1 VFFSQEFRGKL
12 HLLVAT
18 IIRPMNDCLFSFS
31 SFPRAYRTDYDNT
44 TKWIYLSVCVCV
56 KSRTDKKLHQE
67 KIEKKYMFE
76 VTVIRIQEKK
86 ERPLT
91 GIHADGNA

>member
-1 VFFSQEFRGKL
+1 MIVYFPSL
-12 HLLVAT
+12 HSPESIALIM
-18 IIRPMNDCLFSFS
+18 IILPSG
-31 SFPRAYRTDYDNT
+31 Y
-44 TKWIYLSVCVCV
+44 IYLYVCV

-76 VTVIRIQEKK
+76 VTVIGIQEKK